1 MSSRLTIAVL
11 IYSMIQGVLF
21 GVGVVLVLATPLQ
34 QQAMIL
40 LPAVVIGSAILALPF
55 SWGSRPGC
63 APATG
68 AGAVSVA
75 ISSQVRQAL
84 RSADCC
90 RCSSASKQVQTHQSY
105 LNKTR

>member
-11 IYSMIQGVLF
+11 IYSMIQGVPF

-55 SWGSRPGC
+55 SWGI
-63 APATG
+63 APRLRARYWRRRG
-68 AGAVSVA
+68 KRGDFISGPAGAA
-75 ISSQVRQAL
+75 VR
-84 RSADCC
+84 
-90 RCSSASKQVQTHQSY
+90 
-105 LNKTR
+105 